1 MFHGLESLKFQYK
14 VIPGYLKAVEKEQ
27 IIEWMRAQSY
37 LIEFCHNYPED
48 CYSNPPIGRKRYND
62 NNISTSL
69 DKK

>member
-14 VIPGYLKAVEKEQ
+14 VMPGYLKAVEKEQ

-37 LIEFCHNYPED
+37 LVRFCHSYPED
-48 CYSNPPIGRKRYND
+48 YYSNPPIGRNTYSND
-62 NNISTSL
+62 NISTSL